1 VAATGDERERA
12 VPILTVLDL
21 DEAARFYARLGF
33 EVESWYRNCD
43 YDHGYVIMKRRP
55 STELHLSRFPGHDPH
70 VTAGSIYLRV
80 TDPQALYD
88 ALRAELARE
97 GVLYPAPASGL
108 TPELT
113 AELRAKVATG
123 ERLVRLHEIEDKPW
137 GMREF
142 TVVDPAG
149 NAVRVGQVLDR

>member
-1 VAATGDERERA
+1 VAGERA
-12 VPILTVLDL
+12 VPILTVGDL
-21 DEAARFYARLGF
+21 DEAVAFYALLGF
-33 EVESWYRNCD
+33 RVESR
-43 YDHGYVIMKRRP
+43 YDGYVIMRRTP
-55 STELHLSRFPGHDPH
+55 TTELHLSLFPEHDPH

-88 ALRAELARE
+88 SLHAELARQ

-113 AELRAKVATG
+113 AELRAREARG
-123 ERLVRLHEIEDKPW
+123 ERPVRLHEIEDKPW

-142 TVVDPAG
+142 AVIDPAG
-149 NAVRVGQVLDR
+149 NGVRVGQVSAG